1 MLNASIHQAGAARRP
16 AIWLA
21 AGAVAAT
28 LTMTQAAVV
37 AQARNESM
45 FVSVLDATGAPVTGL
60 TVSDFVVEEDGTERE
75 VLNVRPAVAP
85 MQIAI
90 LVDTS
95 ASVADATGDL
105 QRGLTTLVDQLAG
118 GNELALLS
126 FGGTPRILVEAT
138 TRVDRLHDGI
148 GRVFA
153 TPNEAAYL
161 LDALV
166 ETARGFERRES
177 ARPIIIAITGE
188 GLDYSNRDAKQVLQ
202 ALKDSG
208 AAAHMV
214 VLTGTQNRTVNTD
227 PAGFS
232 LSDGIR
238 ERDLLLEMGPQAS
251 GGQRR
256 DLLLSSRL
264 DTTLAELAAIVM
276 AQYEVVY
283 SRPAN
288 LIPPD
293 AITIRMRRDDLS
305 ARGTPVRRAGD

>member
-1 MLNASIHQAGAARRP
+1 MPKPLIHRIRTRRLP
-16 AIWLA
+16 IWLA
-21 AGAVAAT
+21 AFVVAAT
-28 LTMTQAAVV
+28 LAP
-37 AQARNESM
+37 AQNAMAQRGNESM
-45 FVSVLDATGAPVTGL
+45 FVSVLDAAGTPVSGL
-60 TVSDFVVEEDGTERE
+60 SVTDFVVEEDGAERE
-75 VLNVRPAVAP
+75 VLDVRPAVTP

-105 QRGLTTLVDQLAG
+105 RRGLETLVEQLAV

-126 FGGTPRILVEAT
+126 FGGTPRILVEST
-138 TRVDRLHDGI
+138 TRADRLQDGI

-166 ETARGFERRES
+166 ETARGFERRET
-177 ARPIIIAITGE
+177 ARPVIIVITGE
-188 GLDYSNRDAKQVLQ
+188 GLDYSNRDAKQALD

-208 AAAHMV
+208 TAAHMV
-214 VLTGTQNRTVNTD
+214 VLRTNQNRAFNAD
-227 PAGFS
+227 PTEFG
-232 LSDGIR
+232 SDGGR
-238 ERDLLLEMGPQAS
+238 ERDQLLEMGPRAS

-264 DTTLAELAAIVM
+264 DTTLAELAAALVT
-276 AQYEVVY
+276 QYEVVY
-283 SRPAN
+283 SRPAS

-293 AITIRMRRDDLS
+293 AITVRMRRDDLS
-305 ARGTPVRRAGD
+305 ARGTPVRRTGD